1 MEEVVLSASV
11 RSEIGKGAARKSR
24 AAGKTPG
31 VLYSPGSAATPITFD
46 LGALAAIFRK
56 SNDPNTVVTV
66 DVDGTK
72 HTCLVREIQ
81 RHPVSRVVEHA
92 DFYSVG
98 SGDRVQVQVAIQ
110 TQGKA
115 AGTRSG
121 GTLRLLARK
130 VMVSCP
136 SGSIPKQ
143 IDVDVT
149 PLEVGQILKASQ
161 MVAPDGVQFLYKQDF
176 NVVTV
181 EGKRQSKAEEAA
193 AAAAADP
200 KAKGKK

>member
-11 RSEIGKGAARKSR
+11 RSETGKGAARKSR

-31 VLYSPGSAATPITFD
+31 VLYRPGSAATPITFD

-56 SNDPNTVVTV
+56 SHDPNTVVTV

-98 SGDRVQVQVAIQ
+98 AGDRVQVQVAIQ
-110 TQGKA
+110 PQGKA

-130 VMVSCP
+130 VKVSCP

-161 MVAPDGVQFLYKQDF
+161 MVAPEGVEFLYKQDF

-193 AAAAADP
+193 AAAAADT